1 MVEPPRRNFP
11 CFRLSFRLFRKA
23 SVMNPLCRE
32 NPGSS
37 MIMAASGISPVE
49 MYGTHSVVPGPDS
62 LVKDFLSGPY
72 AV

>member
-23 SVMNPLCRE
+23 SVINPRCRE
-32 NPGSS
+32 KPGSS
-37 MIMAASGISPVE
+37 MIMAASGISPVDV
-49 MYGTHSVVPGPDS
+49 YGTHSGVPGPDS
-62 LVKDFLSGPY
+62 LVKGFPSGPY